1 MRGRRVSTQ
10 DRALMLKDLKPQT
23 GGTADL
29 GPLEEGS

>member
-10 DRALMLKDLKPQT
+10 DRARMLKDLKAHT

-29 GPLEEGS
+29 GPLEERS